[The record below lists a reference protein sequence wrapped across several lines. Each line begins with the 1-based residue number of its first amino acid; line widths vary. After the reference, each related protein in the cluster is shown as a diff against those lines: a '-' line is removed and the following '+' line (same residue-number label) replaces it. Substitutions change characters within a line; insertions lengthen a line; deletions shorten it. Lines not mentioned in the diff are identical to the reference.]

1 YPPDI
6 QAWRKYAYGL
16 TTSDGFHR
24 YYGGETGIDPAS
36 EGYLDGYKVLED
48 SYNTNMTEYNGSWS
62 IPEPWFTTKLPASGN
77 DPAETTYQRLLRKT
91 GYRLRL
97 VSASFNES
105 PNQGDNFSFSAV
117 IDNDGYAGPINS
129 RPVCLVFD
137 NGTTRRNVQL
147 TGVEVRSWLGGDNH
161 SGPYNIEAQNIT
173 IPADLPQGNYTLAL
187 WLPDSSASLQSC
199 PEYSIRLANK
209 YMWDAQKGYNKLG
222 AVTIGG
228 AEAGVSSW
236 AEEAVASAVTLG
248 VATPELGN
256 NYTAATTRAQFCRAA
271 VNLLEQYYNMPAA
284 GIIYKQDL
292 LMLDPQHGYF
302 STGTSKASA
311 DPNERI
317 EGSRSMV
324 GRSDGSSDW
333 SPIFITNQE
342 KLIFTGGKTYEVR
355 FRYKILEAP
364 DKGFSVAFSSEKGNA
379 DKAWIPGINIT
390 GKAGDT
396 DEVIMTRTL
405 GPYDDYN
412 IFWNIEGKGAVSIDA
427 ITITEKGAAAPL
439 VKFDFEPS
447 ALQPESSTGTYP
459 LSAMELKDIESKV
472 GVQGTIPEDIEKARS
487 KLTIMPSFTDTTDP
501 AIRAAAA
508 LGITSGT
515 GNGAFNPNAPLTREQ
530 AATMLANVLKII
542 GETTSS
548 PSAVNWTDDK
558 SISSWAQTAVDAMYG
573 YKIMNGTSATAL
585 VFSPK
590 TPYTHEQSLLTL
602 NNLWKYL
609 EDK

>member
-1 YPPDI
+1 
-6 QAWRKYAYGL
+6 
-16 TTSDGFHR
+16 
-24 YYGGETGIDPAS
+24 
-36 EGYLDGYKVLED
+36 
-48 SYNTNMTEYNGSWS
+48 M
-62 IPEPWFTTKLPASGN
+62 
-77 DPAETTYQRLLRKT
+77 
-91 GYRLRL
+91 
-97 VSASFNES
+97 
-105 PNQGDNFSFSAV
+105 
-117 IDNDGYAGPINS
+117 
-129 RPVCLVFD
+129 FD

-302 STGTSKASA
+302 STETSKASA